1 MRKAKRGFGSDRIAW
16 IALLGLMNAALSGCG
31 DGGSSSSGVTPT
43 ADSSQGAA
51 SGTGSPATAGGTSTP
66 QPAPVPAPAP
76 APAPGATTST
86 NATLAW
92 EPPTQNSDGSA
103 LTDLVGYK
111 IHYGT
116 ASQNYTGT
124 VAVDNPG
131 LTRYVVDNL
140 PAGKYYFAVAAY
152 NSKGVESTLS
162 NEVTAS
168 LN

>member
-1 MRKAKRGFGSDRIAW
+1 MSKAKRGFGSDRIACV
-16 IALLGLMNAALSGCG
+16 ALLALMSAALSGCG
-31 DGGSSSSGVTPT
+31 GGSSSSGVTPT
-43 ADSSQGAA
+43 AGSSQGAA
-51 SGTGSPATAGGTSTP
+51 SGTASPATGSATSTP
-66 QPAPVPAPAP
+66 QPAPAPAP

-92 EPPTQNSDGSA
+92 EPPTQNSDGST

-116 ASQNYTGT
+116 ASQNYTAT
-124 VAVDNPG
+124 MALDNPG

-152 NSKGVESTLS
+152 NSKGIESTLS